1 MRAVMEIKKLLLIL
15 IFAVAFFS
23 CGKEKEKT
31 EPVYKYINKEV
42 SEPAEIDFYNFKH
55 QIDQDYAF
63 DIKITNIKV
72 IEHKNVFEVKE
83 DKYAKPE
90 KINGTTVTIEFDIKN
105 PYDRIMRIPFPYYY
119 EIGTENYEELGR
131 DFVGIQEGFY
141 MTNEFVVEN
150 SKGVPLSSFSSYE
163 DFGHSKAQIVEFK
176 PNESKSIVVKF
187 TKPFPSTIKQVLFVG
202 FDKYIKKEVED
213 FYSMTEE
220 EKKLMLEDESLN
232 YGLVIDLESKKITN
246 LVGLP
251 LR

>member
-1 MRAVMEIKKLLLIL
+1 MKKTLFLSIL
-15 IFAVAFFS
+15 ISFLS
-23 CGKEKEKT
+23 CKKEEEKVKPKFEHT
-31 EPVYKYINKEV
+31 NREVY
-42 SEPAEIDFYNFKH
+42 EPAEIDFYNFKH
-55 QIDQDYAF
+55 QIDSDYSF

-72 IEHKNVFEVKE
+72 VEHKNVFEVKK

-90 KINGTTVTIEFDIKN
+90 KINGTSVTIEFDIKN